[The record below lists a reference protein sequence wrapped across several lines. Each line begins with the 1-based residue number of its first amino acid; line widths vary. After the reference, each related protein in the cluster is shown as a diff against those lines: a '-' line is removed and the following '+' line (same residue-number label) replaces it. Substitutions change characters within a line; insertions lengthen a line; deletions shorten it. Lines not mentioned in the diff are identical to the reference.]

1 MVARLFVQYSM
12 RVKVER
18 HLRRSPTKMIFDMEE
33 NSRRSRK
40 RSSHGS
46 RPRFFF
52 FSFLFFFCFQCS
64 ILKRIDRVRAT
75 FGA

>member
-52 FSFLFFFCFQCS
+52 FLFCFQCS